1 VELVRD
7 AEGRT
12 RGLLGVLADITGRKG
27 LEQDTFRAREAAEAA
42 QRVKREFLANMSH
55 EVRTP
60 LNGVIGLAAA
70 LSYGK
75 LAPDQAEMVR
85 MIRRSGEELEHM
97 LTGVLDLVQLDAGR
111 SEAAREAFD
120 PLAVLTDAGARWAA
134 AARRKGLR
142 LEVARPQEI
151 ATGLGDPA
159 RVGRI
164 LDQLLDNAVKFTAE
178 GSIRLSLEQRVEHGR
193 VRTVFTV
200 RDSGMGFDEDK
211 AERLFERFEQAE
223 GGATRSFGGS
233 GLGLALCRALAGS
246 LGGRIEARSRPGLGA
261 TFQLDFHLEP
271 APGSEALVSAA

>member
-1 VELVRD
+1 
-7 AEGRT
+7 
-12 RGLLGVLADITGRKG
+12 LLGVLADITSRKS
-27 LEQDTFRAREAAEAA
+27 LEQDMQRAREAGEAA

-75 LAPDQAEMVR
+75 LAPEQAEMAR
-85 MIRRSGEELEHM
+85 MIQRSGEELEHM

-111 SEAAREAFD
+111 SEAAREDFD
-120 PLAVLTDAGARWAA
+120 PLAVLTDAGARWSA

-142 LEVARPQEI
+142 LQVARPEEI

-164 LDQLLDNAVKFTAE
+164 LDQLLDNAVKFTAQ
-178 GSIRLSLEQRVEHGR
+178 GSVRLSLEQQPTKTGA

-200 RDSGMGFDEDK
+200 RDTGVGFDTDG

-223 GGATRSFGGS
+223 GGATRQFGGT
-233 GLGLALCRALAGS
+233 GLGLALCRALAES

-261 TFQLDFHLEP
+261 TFQLEFHLKP
-271 APGSEALVSAA
+271 ASCPEALVSAA